1 MIKKLFRDK
10 ILILDGAM
18 GTMVQSYKLE
28 ESDFRNE
35 RFSAHDKDLKGNN
48 DLLCLTQPEI
58 VGDTHYDTAQNV
70 KNRWD
75 KRNRIRTKEG
85 WIYLTIP
92 VIGKDSF
99 KKQFDAIK

>member
-1 MIKKLFRDK
+1 MIEKLFRDK

-35 RFSAHDKDLKGNN
+35 RFSTHDKDLKGNN

-58 VGDTHYDTAQNV
+58 VGEIH
-70 KNRWD
+70 KS
-75 KRNRIRTKEG
+75 
-85 WIYLTIP
+85 YLEAGADIVETNTFNSNAISQMDYGTQDF
-92 VIGKDSF
+92 VCLLYTS
-99 KKQFDAIK
+99 DAADE